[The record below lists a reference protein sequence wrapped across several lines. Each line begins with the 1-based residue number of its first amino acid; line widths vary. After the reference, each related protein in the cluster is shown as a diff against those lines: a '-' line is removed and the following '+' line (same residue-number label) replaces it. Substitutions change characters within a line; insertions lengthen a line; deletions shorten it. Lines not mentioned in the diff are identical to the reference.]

1 MTELLKHYAEKLDQL
16 SSDYGLL
23 EMQDAIDTYNR
34 LRSLES
40 RTEAEIR
47 TLAEVNN
54 RIVMWNVRVNSVI
67 GIYKSL
73 KEKDK
78 DLIISSPE
86 KYFIKGFVE

>member
-34 LRSLES
+34 LRSLEY
-40 RTEAEIR
+40 RTEAENR

-54 RIVMWNVRVNSVI
+54 RIIMWNVRVNSVI

-86 KYFIKGFVE
+86 KYFIKGFIE

>member
-1 MTELLKHYAEKLDQL
+1 MKELLKHYAEKLDQL

-34 LRSLES
+34 LRSLEY
-40 RTEAEIR
+40 RTEAENR

-54 RIVMWNVRVNSVI
+54 RIIMWNVRVNSVI

-86 KYFIKGFVE
+86 KYFIKGFIE